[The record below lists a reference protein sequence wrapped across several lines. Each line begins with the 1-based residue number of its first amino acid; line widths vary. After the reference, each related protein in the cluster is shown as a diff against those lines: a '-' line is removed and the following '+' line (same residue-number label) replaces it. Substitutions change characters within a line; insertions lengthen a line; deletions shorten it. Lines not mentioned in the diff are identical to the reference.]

1 MSRYKSVTGEKTYL
15 RKFAGGYVVQV
26 PAPGNGLGQRLN
38 HMLDFCRDRFGAD
51 HTLWGAFGS
60 SFYFLDRS
68 AAVEF
73 RKEFADLKPHEIKRV

>member
-1 MSRYKSVTGEKTYL
+1 VSRYKSVTGEKVYL

-60 SFYFLDRS
+60 CSTSSTGGLPSSS
-68 AAVEF
+68 ASNTQT
-73 RKEFADLKPHEIKRV
+73 